1 MKKAI
6 GMHGASEQNGLS
18 FPRSLRNPH
27 LWWPPFF
34 HLTSLA
40 VLAIVVLST
49 PLHAQDE
56 YSNHTE
62 LNWFTIE
69 TPHFFVHYHNGE
81 ERSAR
86 VVAKVAEDIYG
97 PVTSLYHH
105 EPDQKVSIVLKDY
118 DDYSN
123 GAAYFYD
130 NKIELWAP
138 PLDFDLR
145 GTHNWFRN
153 VVTHEFTHIVQIQTS
168 MKFGRHVPGIYFQ
181 WLGYEAERR
190 QDVLYGYPNVIV
202 SYPVS
207 GFIVPSWFAEG
218 VAQYNRPELSYD
230 YWDSHRDMILR
241 MYALD
246 GNMLSWSEMSVF
258 GKTSLGNE
266 SSYNAGFSLVKYI
279 SETYG
284 PDAIARI
291 AKNLSN
297 LTAMTIDGAIQ
308 HALGKSGQELYDEWQ
323 KHIVSQY
330 RERSEPILRNR
341 VEGETIGSVGFGNF
355 YPAFSPDGKK
365 IAYTSNKT
373 SDYFGLSSVY
383 IYDLDSKKETEIN
396 EKVLSSVSWSPD
408 GKKIYYSKIT
418 YDNPH
423 WSRVGDIYVYDLGKK
438 EETRL
443 THALRALNPSLS
455 PDGRTIAF
463 ATESDATLNVG
474 AVDSDGKNFRLLT
487 NFKNGEQVFTPKW
500 SPDGASVVFGYA
512 LREAQDVARVTVA
525 DRSFEILLT
534 GSEDQRNPVYSPDGK
549 KIYFVSDKTGI
560 FNIYTYDVQTKSVEQ
575 VSNVLGGA
583 FMPSVN
589 QTGDV
594 AFASYTSGGF
604 KMNLLRSSSPQSFA
618 ENGYVP
624 GPANPPALS
633 AAAPADTTEY
643 WNRLRSYDDTQLPQT
658 TPKPYKNI
666 FTSLSIVPFLRID
679 EYSTANKG
687 IDYIKPGFYF
697 TSSDVVDKFDIFG
710 GAAMNDQFE
719 RDVFFIFDYRDRI
732 PGLYQLGLS
741 PAVSLELY
749 NITRNAKAVQGVFG
763 LDTVNFDP
771 SYGLLEFDI
780 NFRQNLFSEA
790 DVVTLGYSNSRYSQD
805 IASTFSP
812 SLNADIP
819 GSTNLYF
826 KGNDLSLTWEFKGVE
841 RSRDEEINPVGRK
854 LFVRFDY
861 ELDHFNYNNEYAE
874 TETGM
879 SPVLSPFNFPK
890 AEVKYSE
897 YLQLPWWKHTLTL
910 ALHGGSIF
918 GPQIPDFFDFYA
930 GGLVGMKGYPFYA
943 LGGNRMAM
951 ANATYRFPLWD
962 NIAVRFLPFYFD
974 KLYASLHCDY
984 GNAWNGDPVLASF
997 KRDAG
1002 FELRLESYS
1011 FYAYPTRIFFNGTYG
1026 FDSFSV
1032 TGTDNNP
1039 VHYGKEWRFY
1049 FGILFDF
1056 DLD

>member
-1 MKKAI
+1 MMTKARI
-6 GMHGASEQNGLS
+6 EGAGKQHAIIHLQHSRKAN
-18 FPRSLRNPH
+18 PLRRD
-27 LWWPPFF
+27 L
-34 HLTSLA
+34 LRLLIAALVAASM
-40 VLAIVVLST
+40 LST
-49 PLHAQDE
+49 PLSAQDD
-56 YSNHTE
+56 YFNHTE
-62 LNWFTIE
+62 LNWYTIE
-69 TPHFFVHYHNGE
+69 TPHFFVHFHNGE

-105 EPDQKVSIVLKDY
+105 EPDQKVSIILKDY

-123 GAAYFYD
+123 GESYFYD

-153 VVTHEFTHIVQIQTS
+153 VVAHEFTHIVQIQTS

-246 GNMLSWSEMSVF
+246 GNMLTWSEMSVF

-297 LTAMTIDGAIQ
+297 LTAMTIDGAIER
-308 HALGKSGQELYDEWQ
+308 AIGKSGQDLYNEWQ
-323 KHIVSQY
+323 RHVVSDYKQ
-330 RERSEPILRNR
+330 RSEPILRNR
-341 VEGETIGSVGFGNF
+341 VEGETIGAVGFGNF
-355 YPAFSPDGKK
+355 YPAFSPDGRK

-373 SDYFGLSSVY
+373 ADYFGLSSIYV
-383 IYDLDSKKETEIN
+383 YDLDTKQETEID

-408 GKKIYYSKIT
+408 GKKIYYSRIT
-418 YDNPH
+418 RDNPH
-423 WSRVGDIYVYDLGKK
+423 WSAVGDLYVYDLDGKK
-438 EETRL
+438 ETRL

-455 PDGRTIAF
+455 PDGKTIVF
-463 ATESDATLNVG
+463 VTEGDATLNL
-474 AVDSDGKNFRLLT
+474 ALVDSDGKNFRLLT

-500 SPDGASVVFGYA
+500 SPDGTAVVCGYA
-512 LREAQDVARVTVA
+512 FREAQDVVRITVA
-525 DRSFEILLT
+525 DGSLEKILT
-534 GSEDQRNPVYSPDGK
+534 GSEDQRNPAYSPDGTK
-549 KIYFVSDKTGI
+549 LYFASDKTGI
-560 FNIYTYDVQTKSVEQ
+560 FNIYALDLQTKSVEQ
-575 VSNVLGGA
+575 ISNVLGGA

-589 QTGDV
+589 KEGDV

-604 KMNLLRSSSPQSFA
+604 KLNLLRPSSPQNFA
-618 ENGYVP
+618 SNNYVT
-624 GPANPPALS
+624 PAADLPIPPVP
-633 AAAPADTTEY
+633 AAADSGGY
-643 WNRLRSYDDTQLPQT
+643 WSGLRAYDDTQLPQT
-658 TPKPYKNI
+658 PSRPYKNI

-697 TSSDVVDKFDIFG
+697 TSSDVVDKLDIFG
-710 GAAMNDQFE
+710 GAAANRLLE
-719 RDVFFIFDYRDRI
+719 RDLFFIFDYRDRI

-741 PAVSLELY
+741 PSVSLELY
-749 NITRNAKAVQGVFG
+749 NITREAKSVPGVFG
-763 LDTVNFDP
+763 LDTVNFNP

-790 DVVTLGYSNSRYSQD
+790 DVVTLGYSNSRYNQD

-812 SLNADIP
+812 TLNADIP
-819 GSTNLYF
+819 GSTDYYF
-826 KGNDLSLTWEFKGVE
+826 KGNDISLTWEFKGVD
-841 RSRDEEINPVGRK
+841 RSRDQEINPVGRK
-854 LFVRFDY
+854 IFLRADY
-861 ELDHFNYNNEYAE
+861 ELDHFNYNNEYAN
-874 TETGM
+874 TETGL

-897 YLQLPWWKHTLTL
+897 YIQLPGGKHTLTL
-910 ALHGGSIF
+910 SLHGATIF
-918 GPQIPDFFDFYA
+918 GPQVPDFFDFYA

-943 LGGNRMAM
+943 LGGNRIAT

-962 NIAVRFLPFYFD
+962 NIDFRFLPLYFD
-974 KLYASLHCDY
+974 KLYASVHYDY
-984 GNAWNGDPVLASF
+984 GNAWNGDADLASF
-997 KRDAG
+997 KHDAG

-1011 FYAYPTRIFFNGTYG
+1011 FYAYPTRIFFNGSYG
-1026 FDSFSV
+1026 FNSFSII
-1032 TGTDNNP
+1032 GTDGNP
-1039 VHYGKEWRFY
+1039 VQYGKEWRFY